1 MMNHNDRLT
10 RLRYALDIRDIDM
23 IKIFEFGGVTVTK
36 EEVREML
43 KKKDEENYEME
54 LTDENF
60 ERFLNGMIISQ
71 RGPREGNEEPIFELH
86 KGNANNLL
94 LKKLKI
100 ALSLTSDDMLNLLD
114 EAGVR
119 VSKGELS
126 AILRKEG
133 HRNYKPCGDRYAR
146 NFLKGVMLRY
156 RD

>member
-60 ERFLNGMIISQ
+60 ERF
-71 RGPREGNEEPIFELH
+71 
-86 KGNANNLL
+86 
-94 LKKLKI
+94 
-100 ALSLTSDDMLNLLD
+100 
-114 EAGVR
+114 
-119 VSKGELS
+119 
-126 AILRKEG
+126 
-133 HRNYKPCGDRYAR
+133 
-146 NFLKGVMLRY
+146 
-156 RD
+156 

>member
-1 MMNHNDRLT
+1 MNEKWKVLMMNHNDRLT

-71 RGPREGNEEPIFELH
+71 RGLPEGNE
-86 KGNANNLL
+86 
-94 LKKLKI
+94 
-100 ALSLTSDDMLNLLD
+100 
-114 EAGVR
+114 
-119 VSKGELS
+119 
-126 AILRKEG
+126 
-133 HRNYKPCGDRYAR
+133 
-146 NFLKGVMLRY
+146 
-156 RD
+156 